1 MKRSELKQLIK
12 EEILA
17 EAKKDKSGLPFALAA
32 NIEKYG
38 TPRTPKGA
46 KPVDFTKKQEK
57 KVKKTA
63 EKLKKSISEDKK
75 YSQSVLTLL
84 QNREGYDFKI
94 YDEKIKDIT
103 KGKYGLIDIIDINKH
118 NLPVKTANSI
128 YTLVNKSNLKEA
140 ESTSTNDD
148 NLYDDLPAVDMHID
162 DNGHMSVSIQAMFH
176 SPDNGKVEVLLNNP
190 DIREKVVKAIQQ
202 QSQEMFRST
211 VHGLAGEPYGLKED
225 LGNYMFFQ
233 NLKSIKQMVDELL
246 KLDEKM
252 VDGILASGHDWAED
266 HIATS
271 KDDVE
276 EVHNFLMTK
285 KVVGPVGMDEKK
297 LSPKQK
303 KIAAAAPPED
313 KITGADFK
321 ALKKK

>member
-1 MKRSELKQLIK
+1 MKKSELAKLIK

-17 EAKKDKSGLPFALAA
+17 EAKKDKTGLSFALAA

-38 TPRTPKGA
+38 KPQTPKGA

-63 EKLKKSISEDKK
+63 EKLKKSI
-75 YSQSVLTLL
+75 
-84 QNREGYDFKI
+84 
-94 YDEKIKDIT
+94 
-103 KGKYGLIDIIDINKH
+103 
-118 NLPVKTANSI
+118 
-128 YTLVNKSNLKEA
+128 KEV
-140 ESTSTNDD
+140 TTTI
-148 NLYDDLPAVDMHID
+148 LYDGKKLAID
-162 DNGHMSVSIQAMFH
+162 SESLKRLKAGKDVVGNNIDKNG
-176 SPDNGKVEVLLNNP
+176 
-190 DIREKVVKAIQQ
+190 
-202 QSQEMFRST
+202 QEEWI
-211 VHGLAGEPYGLKED
+211 LAKGDWKISDLKED

-233 NLKSIKQMVDELL
+233 NLKSIKQMVDEMLE
-246 KLDEKM
+246 LDEKM

-276 EVHNFLMTK
+276 EVHNFLMSK

-313 KITGADFK
+313 EITGADFK

>member
-17 EAKKDKSGLPFALAA
+17 EAKKDKSGLPFALAT
-32 NIEKYG
+32 NLEKYG

-63 EKLKKSISEDKK
+63 EKLKKYIKESE
-75 YSQSVLTLL
+75 S
-84 QNREGYDFKI
+84 
-94 YDEKIKDIT
+94 
-103 KGKYGLIDIIDINKH
+103 
-118 NLPVKTANSI
+118 
-128 YTLVNKSNLKEA
+128 
-140 ESTSTNDD
+140 STTGDD
-148 NLYDDLPAVDMHID
+148 NLYDDIPAVDMHID
-162 DNGHMSVSIQAMFH
+162 DNGHMSISIQAMFH
-176 SPDNGKVEVLLNNP
+176 SPDNGKVEVLLNDPNL
-190 DIREKVVKAIQQ
+190 REKVIKAIQQ
-202 QSQEMFRST
+202 QAQNMFRST
-211 VHGLAGEPYGLKED
+211 IHGLAGEPYGLKED

-233 NLKSIKQMVDELL
+233 NLKSIKQMVDDLL

-252 VDGILASGHDWAED
+252 VDGILASGHDWAND

-297 LSPKQK
+297 LSSKQK
-303 KIAAAAPPED
+303 KIASAAPPDD
-313 KITGADFK
+313 KITGADFAALRK
-321 ALKKK
+321 AKKK

>member
-38 TPRTPKGA
+38 KPQTPKGA

-63 EKLKKSISEDKK
+63 EKLKKSI
-75 YSQSVLTLL
+75 
-84 QNREGYDFKI
+84 
-94 YDEKIKDIT
+94 
-103 KGKYGLIDIIDINKH
+103 
-118 NLPVKTANSI
+118 
-128 YTLVNKSNLKEA
+128 KE
-140 ESTSTNDD
+140 E
-148 NLYDDLPAVDMHID
+148 
-162 DNGHMSVSIQAMFH
+162 
-176 SPDNGKVEVLLNNP
+176 
-190 DIREKVVKAIQQ
+190 
-202 QSQEMFRST
+202 
-211 VHGLAGEPYGLKED
+211 

-252 VDGILASGHDWAED
+252 VDGILASGHDWAND

-276 EVHNFLMTK
+276 EVHNFLMAQ
-285 KVVGPVGMDEKK
+285 KVVDPVGMDEKK

-303 KIAAAAPPED
+303 KIASAAPPKD
-313 KITGADFK
+313 KITGADFA
-321 ALKKK
+321 ALKTKKK